1 MDKKKTQKIFDKF
14 YQHNNDPK
22 IELFYLTDFTLLV
35 AVVLSAQSTD
45 KGVNKVT
52 ESFFKKINTPKQ
64 MVDLGLSNL
73 KEEIKTIGLYNSKA
87 KNIIKMSEILVQKY
101 NSKVPNKFEDLIS
114 LPGVGRKS
122 ANVVLN
128 TLFNQ
133 PTIGVDTHVHR
144 VSNRIGLVSTKTPE
158 QTEKGLLC
166 VVPKKN
172 REKVHHW
179 LVLHGRYT
187 CKARKP
193 LCKNCL
199 ISDYCDYDLK
209 SFV

>member
-1 MDKKKTQKIFDKF
+1 
-14 YQHNNDPK
+14 
-22 IELFYLTDFTLLV
+22 
-35 AVVLSAQSTD
+35 
-45 KGVNKVT
+45 
-52 ESFFKKINTPKQ
+52 
-64 MVDLGLSNL
+64 
-73 KEEIKTIGLYNSKA
+73 
-87 KNIIKMSEILVQKY
+87 MSEILAQKY

-158 QTEKGLLC
+158 HTEKELLS

-172 REKVHHW
+172 REKVHQW
-179 LVLHGRYT
+179 LVLHGRYI
-187 CKARKP
+187 CKSRKP
-193 LCKNCL
+193 LCQNCFIL
-199 ISDYCDYDLK
+199 DFCNYDLK
-209 SFV
+209 TLG